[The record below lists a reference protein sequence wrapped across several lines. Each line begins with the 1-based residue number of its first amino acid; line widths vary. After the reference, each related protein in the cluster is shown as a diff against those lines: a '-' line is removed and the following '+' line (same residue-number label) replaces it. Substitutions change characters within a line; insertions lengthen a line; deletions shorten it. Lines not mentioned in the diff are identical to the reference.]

1 MTERRGTSHTPEAA
15 HENANDRELIERIGA
30 AYEPERLAPP
40 ARYAL
45 ERDVWTRIERR
56 RRPVFFRPVLAMVTV
71 VASVLCFARPPTD
84 SDTLTMAAAVLDVW
98 EYDVLFSDPSDGP
111 SFDWAPGAGL
121 PEEYVGIEA
130 LLEAQDSD
138 DSDDADSKSSRAA
151 RSP

>member
-1 MTERRGTSHTPEAA
+1 MTVRRGASHTPGPA

-30 AYEPERLAPP
+30 TYEPERLAPP

-45 ERDVWTRIERR
+45 EHDLWTRIERR
-56 RRPVFFRPVLAMVTV
+56 RRVFFRPVLAMVTV
-71 VASVLCFARPPTD
+71 VATVLWFARPPTD

-121 PEEYVGIEA
+121 PEEYASIEA
-130 LLEAQDSD
+130 LLEANDSEE
-138 DSDDADSKSSRAA
+138 SDEGDEGYEQ
-151 RSP
+151 